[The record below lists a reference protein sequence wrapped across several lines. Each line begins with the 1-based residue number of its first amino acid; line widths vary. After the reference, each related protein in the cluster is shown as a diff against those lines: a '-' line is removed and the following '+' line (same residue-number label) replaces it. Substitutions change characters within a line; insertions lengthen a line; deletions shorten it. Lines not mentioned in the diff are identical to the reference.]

1 MFVHDLDLHALC
13 FSVFQKSFE
22 SNVLYSSVKINVI
35 NNGMHTWGND
45 RLTKGNTDGQRTQ

>member
-13 FSVFQKSFE
+13 VLQKSYE
-22 SNVLYSSVKINVI
+22 SNVLYYSVKINVI

-45 RLTKGNTDGQRTQ
+45 RLTKENTDGQRTQ